1 MTTDDSPR
9 PEWGLIDM
17 LVAAA
22 ALGLTLLLIGLL
34 AQGCSPRV
42 VETIH
47 YQHDTTYVERLKV
60 DSIFY
65 RDSIYIKDH
74 GDTVWIYKEQWRD
87 RWHFQRDTIDRV
99 RVDSVTVERE
109 KIVEVEKP
117 LSKWQSLKIRAFPWL
132 LGLLSAA
139 GLWTFRKPI
148 LKLLKI

>member
-1 MTTDDSPR
+1 MTTDDPR
-9 PEWGLIDM
+9 PERGLIDM
-17 LVAAA
+17 LVVAV

-34 AQGCSPRV
+34 SQSCAPRV
-42 VETIH
+42 IETIH

-74 GDTVWIYKEQWRD
+74 GDTVWIYKEMWRD

-99 RVDSVTVERE
+99 RVDSVAVERE

-117 LSKWQSLKIRAFPWL
+117 LSKWQKTKQRAFWWL
-132 LGLLSAA
+132 LGSLVALL
-139 GLWTFRKPI
+139 GWTFRKPI
-148 LKLLKI
+148 LKLIKL

>member
-1 MTTDDSPR
+1 MREDDFHPNSAPYKR
-9 PEWGLIDM
+9 MFLITCLCLLL
-17 LVAAA
+17 LVAAMLFA
-22 ALGLTLLLIGLL
+22 S
-34 AQGCSPRV
+34 CSPRV
-42 VETIH
+42 IETIH

-109 KIVEVEKP
+109 KVVEVEKP
-117 LSKWQSLKIRAFPWL
+117 LTKWQSLKIRAFPWL
-132 LGLLSAA
+132 LGLAGAL
-139 GLWTFRKPI
+139 GLWTLRKP
-148 LKLLKI
+148 LLKIFSKF

>member
-1 MTTDDSPR
+1 MTTDDPR
-9 PEWGLIDM
+9 PERGLIDM

-22 ALGLTLLLIGLL
+22 ALALVLLLIGLL
-34 AQGCSPRV
+34 SQSCAPRV
-42 VETIH
+42 IETIH

-74 GDTVWIYKEQWRD
+74 GDTVLIYKEMWRD

-99 RVDSVTVERE
+99 RVDSVAVERE

-117 LSKWQSLKIRAFPWL
+117 LSWWQSLKIAAFPWL
-132 LGLLSAA
+132 LGLAGAL
-139 GLWTFRKPI
+139 GLWTLRKP
-148 LKLLKI
+148 LLKIFSKF